1 MNISKNLGPISANL
15 PWQKAHKCLYHSIIE
30 YLCTIIHEIYNMK
43 QDKPV
48 KKKKSLDGITL
59 EMMLIDLSTYI
70 GWEKMA
76 EKVSINCF
84 KSNPSV
90 KSSLAF
96 LRRTPWARDKVET
109 LYRFSMHKIEVAK
122 GNGTPATNK
131 KVEKTVPEE
140 KSKTGLFPLD
150 HFMQKGSNED

>member
-1 MNISKNLGPISANL
+1 
-15 PWQKAHKCLYHSIIE
+15 
-30 YLCTIIHEIYNMK
+30 MK
-43 QDKPV
+43 QDKPI
-48 KKKKSLDGITL
+48 KKKKSIDGITL

-84 KSNPSV
+84 KSNPSI

-96 LRRTPWARDKVET
+96 LRKTPWARDKVET

-122 GNGTPATNK
+122 GNGTLATNK
-131 KVEKTVPEE
+131 KVEKSTP
-140 KSKTGLFPLD
+140 KDQLPSGLFPLD
-150 HFMQKGSNED
+150 HFMQKGSSED